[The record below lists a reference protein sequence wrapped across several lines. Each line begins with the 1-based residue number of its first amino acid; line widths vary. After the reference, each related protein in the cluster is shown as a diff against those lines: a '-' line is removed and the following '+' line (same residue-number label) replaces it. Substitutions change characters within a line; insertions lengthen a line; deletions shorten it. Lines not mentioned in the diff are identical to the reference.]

1 MHSLKNMNKLQHQ
14 EAFLSF
20 HLNKICSLALL
31 DPFKAWNHYD
41 IISLPFHIPQ
51 AWKNIPLSGKVK

>member
-1 MHSLKNMNKLQHQ
+1 MHSLKNVNKLQHQ

-20 HLNKICSLALL
+20 HLHKICSLALL
-31 DPFKAWNHYD
+31 DPFKDWND

-51 AWKNIPLSGKVK
+51 A